1 MRFVEVQIRDENFYD
16 ALGAML
22 SALGYEMSKDEI
34 MDKIKLLS
42 LADITDLF
50 DAIEN
55 SDAETV
61 KYFMGIQDTN
71 ETGGYGSPSNV
82 MGDRDPGA
90 NSNAYA
96 GRQVR
101 DRVDK
106 GRYVPQ
112 STTVAGGRKMPTGG
126 AYNDAD
132 QSIEPG
138 GAIDR
143 PDQPDYLT
151 VTTSTGDQNTIQSPV
166 GISRIKRLAGIR

>member
-1 MRFVEVQIRDENFYD
+1 MRFVEVTVRDENFYD

-22 SALGYEMSKDEI
+22 KAVGHAMTDEEI
-34 MDKIKLLS
+34 MAKVKLLS

-50 DAIEN
+50 DAIEAN
-55 SDAETV
+55 DADSV
-61 KYFMGIQDTN
+61 KKYLGIEDTN
-71 ETGGYGSPSNV
+71 ETGGYGSPSNA

-90 NSNAYA
+90 NANAYA
-96 GRQVR
+96 GRR
-101 DRVDK
+101 SRERLDK
-106 GRYVPQ
+106 GRYMPQ
-112 STTVAGGRKMPTGG
+112 GGTVAGGRKMPTGG

-132 QSIEPG
+132 QAIEPG

-143 PDQPDYLT
+143 PDNPDYLT